1 MRARLLAVL
10 AACSVAA
17 ASAGEAVTYCWGPES
32 EKLGIGA
39 TSPQYPNRTYHS
51 TPVEVT
57 GAPPFV
63 ALSVGQLHAC
73 GLTATGDAW
82 CWGDGS
88 DGELGSGRTAISPVP
103 VKVVGAYA
111 FTAISAGDQ
120 ITCALDAAGAAYCFG
135 GNEKVRCFGRGG
147 LHGLFTVML

>member
-1 MRARLLAVL
+1 MRAWLLAAL

-17 ASAGEAVTYCWGPES
+17 ASADEAATYCWGPES
-32 EKLGIGA
+32 EQLGIGA
-39 TSPQYPNRTYHS
+39 TPQYPNEKYYS
-51 TPVEVT
+51 TPVQVT

-82 CWGDGS
+82 CWGYGT
-88 DGELGSGRTAISPVP
+88 DGELGSGRTAVSPVP

-111 FTAISAGDQ
+111 FTSISAGDQ

-135 GNEKVRCFGRGG
+135 GNEKASGVRRF
-147 LHGLFTVML
+147 V